1 MSVAEEDRPAA
12 GSPYDP
18 PQTQP
23 LEQSP
28 RGNGSWFYYGWVMIP
43 VAAIAMVATFPG
55 RTQGLG
61 TVTQRIL
68 ADPSL
73 GLDEANYG
81 FLNMAAT
88 IVGAAFCLG
97 FGRLID
103 RMGMRI
109 VLPTTLL
116 GLGAAVVGMAFA
128 SNVALFFVLLTLT
141 RGFGQSALSVAS
153 ISIPGKWFRAWLSPA
168 TAIYSVLLTIGF
180 IAAFMIPREWSDA
193 NWRTMWMG
201 VGLIVLALAPL
212 AWLLTRNGPEAVG
225 AFVDGRSSNAYDA
238 PAAQAAGV
246 GLFRA
251 MATIDFWVFAGATS
265 LYATISSGISLFNES
280 ILLSLGFEKQVYYDS
295 MMIAIG
301 FGLLGNFATGLAAIW
316 VPMGRLTAV
325 GLAGLTIA
333 LVALTQL
340 TEIWQVYV
348 YAMGYAFAGGMVTVI
363 FFAVWAKRFGR
374 RHLGS
379 IQGVAQMTTVLASA
393 VGPALFGYFFTAFGS
408 YGPVLISLA
417 FVSAAL
423 AAVAFFVPERSFAD
437 ESSLPSTAPAGQD

>member
-1 MSVAEEDRPAA
+1 
-12 GSPYDP
+12 
-18 PQTQP
+18 
-23 LEQSP
+23 
-28 RGNGSWFYYGWVMIP
+28 MIP

-68 ADPSL
+68 ADRSL
-73 GLDEANYG
+73 GLDEASYG

-88 IVGAAFCLG
+88 LVGAGFCLG

-103 RMGMRI
+103 RLGMRI
-109 VLPTTLL
+109 VLPATLL

-128 SNVALFFVLLTLT
+128 SNVALFFVLLALT

-180 IAAFMIPREWSDA
+180 IVAFMIAREWSDA

-201 VGLIVLALAPL
+201 VGLIVLAVAPL

-225 AFVDGRSSNAYDA
+225 AFLDGRSSPSAES
-238 PAAQAAGV
+238 PTEQATGV

-280 ILLSLGFEKQVYYDS
+280 ILVTLGFEKQLYYDS

-301 FGLLGNFATGLAAIW
+301 FGLLGNFATGLAAMWI
-316 VPMGRLTAV
+316 PMGRLTAV
-325 GLAGLTIA
+325 GLAGLTIS

-340 TEIWQVYV
+340 TEVWHVYV
-348 YAMGYAFAGGMVTVI
+348 YAMGYAFAGGMVTVV

-379 IQGVAQMTTVLASA
+379 IQGVAQMTTVVASA
-393 VGPALFGYFFTAFGS
+393 IGPALFGYVFQSSGS
-408 YGPVLISLA
+408 YAPVLIALA
-417 FVSAAL
+417 IVSAAL
-423 AAVAFFVPERSFAD
+423 AAVAFFVPERSFAGD
-437 ESSLPSTAPAGQD
+437 PSLPSTAPAGQD

>member
-1 MSVAEEDRPAA
+1 MSVAEDDRRPA

-18 PQTQP
+18 PHADP
-23 LEQSP
+23 NVESP
-28 RGNGSWFYYGWVMIP
+28 GGSASWFYYGWVMLP

-61 TVTQRIL
+61 TVTQRLL
-68 ADPSL
+68 ADESL
-73 GLDEANYG
+73 GLDEASYG
-81 FLNMAAT
+81 LLNMIAT
-88 IVGAAFCLG
+88 LVGAAFCLG

-103 RMGMRI
+103 RCGMRI
-109 VLPTTLL
+109 VLPVTLL
-116 GLGAAVVGMAFA
+116 GLGGAVVGMAVA

-180 IAAFMIPREWSDA
+180 IAAFMLAREWSDA
-193 NWRTMWMG
+193 NWRTMWLG

-225 AFVDGRSSNAYDA
+225 AFVDGRASNVFDL
-238 PAAQAAGV
+238 PTAQATGV
-246 GLFRA
+246 GLFAA
-251 MATIDFWVFAGATS
+251 MATLDFWVFAGATS

-316 VPMGRLTAV
+316 IPMGRLTAV
-325 GLAGLTIA
+325 GLAGLTVS

-340 TEIWQVYV
+340 TEVWHVYV

-379 IQGVAQMTTVLASA
+379 IQGVAQMTTVFASA
-393 VGPALFGYFFTAFGS
+393 IGPALFGYVFQTFGS
-408 YGPVLISLA
+408 YGPVLLGLSV
-417 FVSAAL
+417 VSAGL

-437 ESSLPSTAPAGQD
+437 ESSLPSQAPAGQD